1 MKKCLFL
8 IPTSYNDGKEI
19 PSDVMSEIFDELFAE
34 FGSYSVAGTTEGAWR
49 LEDGTKVKDK
59 SLNVWIVM
67 DDEKVAIL
75 KKFIKKLAR
84 ILKQEAIYFE
94 VMDWTGEFIG
104 PE

>member
-67 DDEKVAIL
+67 DDEKVVIL

>member
-19 PSDVMSEIFDELFAE
+19 PSDVVSEIFDELFAE

-84 ILKQEAIYFE
+84 ILKQEAIYLE

>member
-19 PSDVMSEIFDELFAE
+19 SSDVMSEIFDELFAE
-34 FGSYSVAGTTEGAWR
+34 CGPYSVTGITQGIWE
-49 LEDGTKVKDK
+49 LKDGTRVKDN
-59 SLNVWIVM
+59 SLTVWTVI

-75 KKFIKKLAR
+75 KKLIKKFAR
-84 ILKQEAIYFE
+84 ILNQEAVYFE
-94 VMDWTGEFIG
+94 VTDWTGEFIR